1 MNNTDLEEA
10 LYVISKAAKRLKHI
24 RYKTG
29 YSKSKCRTDKLF
41 RKQESLY
48 DLKKQITNKALQ
60 DGIANKTGIH
70 KLKKSNGE
78 DINFMFVRFTNR
90 TFHIP
95 VKPCECNNMIDLG
108 ELQFRKYELID
119 RENSLSTIKAK
130 TILNEYLF

>member
-10 LYVISKAAKRLKHI
+10 LYVINKAAKRLKHI

-48 DLKKQITNKALQ
+48 DLKKQIINKALL

-95 VKPCECNNMIDLG
+95 VEPNECSAMVDLG
-108 ELQFRKYELID
+108 EMVYRPYGSID
-119 RENSLSTIKAK
+119 RTNNISTMKAK
-130 TILNEYLF
+130 NILSRYLF